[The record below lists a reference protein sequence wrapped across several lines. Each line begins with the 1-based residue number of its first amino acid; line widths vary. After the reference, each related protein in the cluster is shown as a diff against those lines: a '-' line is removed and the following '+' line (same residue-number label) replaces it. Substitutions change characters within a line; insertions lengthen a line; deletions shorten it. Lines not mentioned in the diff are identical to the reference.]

1 MAAKK
6 PKEAVKISIRV
17 SCGGGDGLKDALRLL
32 AKKVLEKKG
41 VREERC
47 AQRSTS
53 E

>member
-6 PKEAVKISIRV
+6 PKEAVKVSIRV
-17 SCGGGDGLKDALRLL
+17 SWGGGDGLRDALRLL

-41 VREERC
+41 VQEEQC
-47 AQRSTS
+47 ARRSTS